1 MYPDQVKALCELTK
15 TSLNDAIKRLEQF
28 LNSITLQELLQ
39 DNETDMQEFYQG
51 YLSDLRQLLVFSEVY
66 YEKLGTQLRRPTF
79 NVEQAERVL
88 YDTYHQCVNRFY
100 YPKNE
105 CYSEEGRYAYTGQDA
120 IRFRKKPGRIA
131 RDIVMDCSLIYEQ
144 LREQLGYYETEYVNQ
159 RRLQGERV

>member
-66 YEKLGTQLRRPTF
+66 YEKLGTQLRRPAF

>member
-159 RRLQGERV
+159 RRLLGERV